1 MQIEIQ
7 HGPANAA
14 ARVRLD
20 AGESVTAEAGAM
32 IAMSGEVQVETTT
45 LKKGSSGILKAMK
58 RMLAG
63 ESFFLN
69 HFTARGQPG
78 EVWLAPVLPG
88 DLHVEAV
95 AAGRSWVVRGG
106 AYLAGEH
113 GVDVDMNWQGFK
125 SLFAGQS
132 VFWLKASGQGQVVLS
147 AFGAIYP
154 VDFENGYVVDSGH
167 VVAFPEG
174 LKFEVTKAGASW
186 MTAILGGEGLV
197 LRFHGKGRIWCQS
210 HNPEAFGRTLGP
222 MLRMRES

>member
-14 ARVRLD
+14 ARVRLA

-32 IAMSGEVQVETTT
+32 IAMSGDVTIETTT
-45 LKKGSSGILKAMK
+45 LKKGAGGLLKAMK

-69 HFTARGQPG
+69 HFTAKGQPG

-88 DLHVEAV
+88 DLKVETIT
-95 AAGRSWVVRGG
+95 AGKNLIVRGG
-106 AYLAGEH
+106 AYLAGEA
-113 GVDVDMNWQGFK
+113 GIDIDMNWQGFK
-125 SLFAGQS
+125 SLFSGQS

-154 VDFENGYVVDSGH
+154 IDFDDGYVVDSGH

-174 LKFEVTKAGASW
+174 LKFDVTKAGRSW
-186 MTAILGGEGLV
+186 ATAILGGESLV
-197 LRFHGKGRIWCQS
+197 LRFKGKGRVWCQS
-210 HNPEAFGRTLGP
+210 HNPQSFGSTLGP
-222 MLRMRES
+222 LLKMRES

>member
-1 MQIEIQ
+1 MQITIQ

-14 ARVRLD
+14 AKISLA

-32 IAMSGEVQVETTT
+32 IAMSGDVLVETTT
-45 LKKGSSGILKAMK
+45 LKKGSGGILKAVK

-69 HFTARGQPG
+69 HFTAKGQAG

-88 DLHVEAV
+88 DLRVEQIE
-95 AAGRSWVVRGG
+95 GGKNLIVRGG
-106 AYLAGEH
+106 AYLAGEA
-113 GVDVDMNWQGFK
+113 GIDIDMNWQGFK

-132 VFWLKASGQGQVVLS
+132 VFWLKASGHGQVVLS

-154 VDFENGYVVDSGH
+154 IDFEDGYVVDSGH
-167 VVAFPEG
+167 VVAFPDG
-174 LKFEVTKAGASW
+174 MKFDVTKAGKSW
-186 MTAILGGEGLV
+186 ATAILGGEGLV
-197 LRFHGKGRIWCQS
+197 LRFHGKGRVWCQS
-210 HNPEAFGRTLGP
+210 HNPQSFGTTLGP